1 MKSTRKKKKRK
12 KMKKTNKRV
21 SSTAMLKFLKDKTD
35 EQKREILLNYF
46 YKKEYIKKKDLH

>member
-1 MKSTRKKKKRK
+1 
-12 KMKKTNKRV
+12 MKKITNKRV
-21 SSTAMLKFLKDKTD
+21 STKAMLKFLKDKTN